1 MTVQQKYELWLSKAT
16 DETILSQLKSMSTDE
31 TAKTNAFY
39 KDLEFGT
46 AGLRGEIGAGSNCL
60 NVYTIRKATQGVANY
75 MKNYGM
81 KRATVSCDSR
91 INSELFKKTVAEVF
105 SANGIEVYMSKELMP
120 TPFLSYMTRYHKAD
134 IGVMITASHNPAKY
148 NGYKVYGADGC
159 QLTDSASKEVTGYF
173 SKVDGFDIRTEN
185 LDTYI
190 KNGVAKY
197 IDDQVIED
205 YLTQVKR
212 QSTSNAEGVSVT
224 YTALNGTGYKLVPEI
239 LKRVG
244 VTQLSFVDE
253 QCYPDGRF
261 LTCSYPNP
269 EKADALKL
277 GIEKAK
283 SVNSDIVIGT
293 DPDADR
299 IGTAVLHNGEYKL
312 VSGNEMGVLLAD
324 FICKKKQE
332 NGTLPTNPVLVKTIV
347 TTNLLNKIA
356 SEYNAQV
363 YNVLTGFKY
372 IGDVIAKLEKNN
384 EESRYVLGF
393 EESYGYLSGTYV
405 RDKDAVVTSMLV
417 AEMTAYYKKQ
427 GKTLI
432 DRINE
437 IYEKY
442 GLYSH
447 KTISLEFAGAEGN
460 ATMKRLLS
468 KIRTNKPVAFANNK
482 VVEFVDY
489 LTQEKFDLPKSNV
502 LSFLMDDGSQVIIR
516 PSGTEPLIKMYIT
529 VCKTKQENEKQIA
542 QIIEELYVLF
552 QKKA

>member
-1 MTVQQKYELWLSKAT
+1 MTVQQKYELWLKRAT
-16 DETILSQLKSMSTDE
+16 DTTILSQLKAMENDE

-60 NVYTIRKATQGVANY
+60 NIYTIRKATQGVADY

-81 KRATVSCDSR
+81 KTAAVSCDCR
-91 INSELFKKTVAEVF
+91 INSDLFLKTVAEVF
-105 SANGIEVYMSKELMP
+105 SANGITVYMSKELMP

-159 QLTDSASKEVTGYF
+159 QLTDSASMEVTGYF
-173 SKVDGFDIRTEN
+173 AVVDGFDVCTEN

-190 KNGVAKY
+190 AKGIAKY

-205 YLTQVKR
+205 YLTEVKK
-212 QSTSNAEGVSVT
+212 QSVGDAEGVSVT

-244 VTQLSFVDE
+244 VTDISYVDE

-283 SVNSDIVIGT
+283 SVKSDIVIGT

-299 IGTAVLHNGEYKL
+299 IGTAVYHDGEYKL

-332 NGTLPTNPVLVKTIV
+332 NGNLPEVPVLVKTIV

-356 SEYNAQV
+356 SEYNAEV

-372 IGDVIAKLEKNN
+372 IGDVIAKLEKKN

-437 IYEKY
+437 IYAKY

-447 KTISLEFAGAEGN
+447 KTISFEFAGAEGSV
-460 ATMKRLLS
+460 TMKRLLT
-468 KIRTNKPVAFANNK
+468 KIRNHKPTAFAGNN
-482 VVEFVDY
+482 VVDFIDY

-502 LSFLMDDGSQVIIR
+502 LSFLMEDGSQVIIR

-529 VCKTKQENEKQIA
+529 ACKTKEENDKQIA
-542 QIIEELYVLF
+542 QIIDELHVLF
-552 QKKA
+552 EKK